1 MQRIHKMNYIVCNVA
16 MVLLLLLDILAY
28 GLEEKGI
35 RGLIVIITA
44 AILLNIGYYVI
55 KKDTWK
61 ALWIVLLPSLATFGF
76 SAVLGGNS
84 VAFLANFVLLAMMGM
99 YFDRSYIMNFA
110 MPVGAIAIVC
120 ALFAPQIIDSY
131 DYTLAGAYTK
141 VFFFCVTALIL
152 VKSTKRGQALF
163 IQSQESLQQVR
174 ENGKVAN
181 RIATDLNEA
190 ITDCKNGV
198 GDLSAQAATVAEAA
212 EQMGSVVEH
221 TTNATIAV
229 TERVTGANDEITK
242 NYELAKQL
250 EESFLEVNAAVGAGN
265 DEAINVRSSL
275 EEMSLTVASAKEA
288 TDVLN
293 EEMKRITEILGEINA
308 IASQT
313 NLLSLNASIEAARA
327 GEHGRGFAVVAN
339 EIRSLSEQSSKAA
352 DNISQILK
360 GLAATTDT
368 VAQKVTAGA
377 VAAGE
382 GVEKMNGLLEVFGG
396 ISETTKKA
404 HGIVGEEYRIIE
416 EVKGHFEEIHKEIET
431 LVATTEENTAM
442 IHNIAGSI
450 NSQYESVSGVE
461 VEINNISEL
470 SDNLKNQFGE

>member
-1 MQRIHKMNYIVCNVA
+1 M
-16 MVLLLLLDILAY
+16 
-28 GLEEKGI
+28 
-35 RGLIVIITA
+35 
-44 AILLNIGYYVI
+44 
-55 KKDTWK
+55 
-61 ALWIVLLPSLATFGF
+61 
-76 SAVLGGNS
+76 
-84 VAFLANFVLLAMMGM
+84 
-99 YFDRSYIMNFA
+99 
-110 MPVGAIAIVC
+110 
-120 ALFAPQIIDSY
+120 
-131 DYTLAGAYTK
+131 
-141 VFFFCVTALIL
+141 
-152 VKSTKRGQALF
+152 
-163 IQSQESLQQVR
+163 
-174 ENGKVAN
+174 
-181 RIATDLNEA
+181 
-190 ITDCKNGV
+190 
-198 GDLSAQAATVAEAA
+198 
-212 EQMGSVVEH
+212 
-221 TTNATIAV
+221 
-229 TERVTGANDEITK
+229 
-242 NYELAKQL
+242 
-250 EESFLEVNAAVGAGN
+250 
-265 DEAINVRSSL
+265 
-275 EEMSLTVASAKEA
+275 TVASAKEA

-450 NSQYESVSGVE
+450 NSQYESVSSVE